1 MYFFTFTPLFLKY
14 GGAMLGITAKAKKK
28 HKEILQNHSM
38 DPEVAIRII
47 PNGSDSK
54 RLDLILDK
62 EKRGDQLVISDEGMK
77 LLLIRLDLSQW
88 LEGIT
93 LDYNETARDGVF
105 TIKKITRH

>member
-1 MYFFTFTPLFLKY
+1 
-14 GGAMLGITAKAKKK
+14 MLGITAKAKEKL
-28 HKEILQNHSM
+28 KEILQEHTM
-38 DPEVAIRII
+38 DPEVAVRII
-47 PNGSDSK
+47 PNSLDSK

-77 LLLIRLDLSQW
+77 LLFIRLDLAQW

-93 LDYNETARDGVF
+93 LDYSEAVRDGKF

>member
-1 MYFFTFTPLFLKY
+1 
-14 GGAMLGITAKAKKK
+14 MLGITAKAKEKL
-28 HKEILQNHSM
+28 KEILQEHTM
-38 DPEVAIRII
+38 DPEVAVRII
-47 PNGSDSK
+47 PNSSDSK

-77 LLLIRLDLSQW
+77 LLLIRLDLAQW

-93 LDYNETARDGVF
+93 LDYSETVRDGNF

>member
-1 MYFFTFTPLFLKY
+1 
-14 GGAMLGITAKAKKK
+14 MLGITVKAKEKLK
-28 HKEILQNHSM
+28 DILQEHTM

-47 PNGSDSK
+47 PNSSDPK

-77 LLLIRLDLSQW
+77 LLLIRLDLAQW

-93 LDYNETARDGVF
+93 LDYNETALDGDF

>member
-1 MYFFTFTPLFLKY
+1 
-14 GGAMLGITAKAKKK
+14 MLGITAQAKEKL
-28 HKEILQNHSM
+28 KEILQEHTI
-38 DPEVAIRII
+38 DPEVAVRII
-47 PNGSDSK
+47 PNSLDSK

-77 LLLIRLDLSQW
+77 LLLIRLDLAQW

-93 LDYNETARDGVF
+93 LDYSEAARDGKF

>member
-1 MYFFTFTPLFLKY
+1 
-14 GGAMLGITAKAKKK
+14 MLGITVKAKEKL
-28 HKEILQNHSM
+28 KEILQDHTM

-47 PNGSDSK
+47 PNSSDPK

-62 EKRGDQLVISDEGMK
+62 EKRGDQLVISDGDMK
-77 LLLIRLDLSQW
+77 LLLIKPDLALW

-93 LDYNETARDGVF
+93 LDYSGTAQGGDF

>member
-1 MYFFTFTPLFLKY
+1 
-14 GGAMLGITAKAKKK
+14 
-28 HKEILQNHSM
+28 
-38 DPEVAIRII
+38 VAIRII
-47 PNGSDSK
+47 PNSSDPK

-77 LLLIRLDLSQW
+77 LLLIRLDLAQW

-93 LDYNETARDGVF
+93 LDYNETALDGDF